1 MSNAAKRHPPFFDKF
16 HKTHT
21 VTGVNGKGGRMQ
33 FLRDL
38 GNSVYNFLLTR
49 WTTILTFALVLT
61 VGAIVL
67 RVAINIFRKAMNRS
81 KLKGAAGDFLTS
93 MVRVVLVVIYV
104 IALLSLLGVPTTSIV
119 AIFTAFSLAL
129 SLAVQGTVSNVASG
143 IMLVV
148 NKPFEEGDFVDIGGQ
163 TGTVETITISC
174 TKLKTPDNKVVV
186 IPNSTVSGANI
197 INYSTK
203 ETRRLDLTFSVAYG
217 SDVEKVKRLILGVI
231 AKHGEILSDPAPMVR
246 LAEHGASSLDFVA
259 RVWVKQADYWNVNF
273 DLKEEVLAVFEAN
286 GISVPFPQMD
296 VHVVQ

>member
-1 MSNAAKRHPPFFDKF
+1 ML
-16 HKTHT
+16 
-21 VTGVNGKGGRMQ
+21 KGLGAWIVG
-33 FLRDL
+33 FLSAHGADIV
-38 GNSVYNFLLTR
+38 SFLLV
-49 WTTILTFALVLT
+49 LVL
-61 VGAIVL
+61 GAIL
-67 RVAINIFRKAMNRS
+67 ARAIGNAFGKAMRRS
-81 KLKGAAGDFLTS
+81 RLRGAAGDFLTS
-93 MVRVVLVVIYV
+93 IVRVALVSVYA
-104 IALLSLLGVPTTSIV
+104 IALLSMLGVPTTSIV

-143 IMLVV
+143 IMLVL
-148 NKPFEEGDFVDIGGQ
+148 NKPFEEGDFVDIGNQ
-163 TGTVETITISC
+163 TGTVEIITISC

-231 AKHGEILSDPAPMVR
+231 TKHGEILSDPAPMVR

-286 GISVPFPQMD
+286 GISVPFQQMD
-296 VHVVQ
+296 VHVVQKA